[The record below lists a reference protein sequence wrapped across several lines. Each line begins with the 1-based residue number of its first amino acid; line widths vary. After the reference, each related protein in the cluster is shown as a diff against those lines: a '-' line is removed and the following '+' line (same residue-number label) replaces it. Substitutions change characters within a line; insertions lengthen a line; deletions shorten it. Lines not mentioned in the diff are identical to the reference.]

1 MNQNSEKK
9 PFSTDMPAN
18 SIPETNFQPDYN
30 WTASQSAPLVTVS
43 QEEWNEW
50 MRKNMEYRA
59 SLNLPWD
66 KHPPKTFTDPSD
78 SHLQDSLKGMGDF
91 YPQDPSTDDPEDSHP
106 QEPTSEPGASH
117 LQDPFSKSGT
127 DAEKFSESVKTGPGQ
142 PDSVSPESPESPQLS
157 VEEER
162 SGLSKGVTL
171 LLALIVIQ
179 LVIILIILCR
189 KKGIILEDAESVFA
203 FFPNVH
209 HISYYPFSA
218 IREIIS

>member
-1 MNQNSEKK
+1 
-9 PFSTDMPAN
+9 MPAN
-18 SIPETNFQPDYN
+18 SIPDTNFQPDYN

-59 SLNLPWD
+59 SLNLSGD

-127 DAEKFSESVKTGPGQ
+127 DAEKFSESVKTGLGQ
-142 PDSVSPESPESPQLS
+142 PDSVSPESPESS
-157 VEEER
+157 GEEER

-179 LVIILIILCR
+179 LVIILIILCKKRYYFRRCRECFCIFSECTPYFLLSLFGNSRNNILRQLER
-189 KKGIILEDAESVFA
+189 KVCFRTGI
-203 FFPNVH
+203 
-209 HISYYPFSA
+209 
-218 IREIIS
+218 

>member
-59 SLNLPWD
+59 SLNLSGD

-91 YPQDPSTDDPEDSHP
+91 YPQDPSTDPEDSHH
-106 QEPTSEPGASH
+106 QEPTSEPGTSH
-117 LQDPFSKSGT
+117 LQDPFFKSGT
-127 DAEKFSESVKTGPGQ
+127 EKFSESGRTGLGQ
-142 PDSVSPESPESPQLS
+142 PDSVSPELPQSPQS
-157 VEEER
+157 SDEEER

>member
-18 SIPETNFQPDYN
+18 SIPDTNFQPDYN

-91 YPQDPSTDDPEDSHP
+91 
-106 QEPTSEPGASH
+106 
-117 LQDPFSKSGT
+117 
-127 DAEKFSESVKTGPGQ
+127 
-142 PDSVSPESPESPQLS
+142 
-157 VEEER
+157 
-162 SGLSKGVTL
+162 
-171 LLALIVIQ
+171 
-179 LVIILIILCR
+179 
-189 KKGIILEDAESVFA
+189 
-203 FFPNVH
+203 
-209 HISYYPFSA
+209 
-218 IREIIS
+218 

>member
-1 MNQNSEKK
+1 
-9 PFSTDMPAN
+9 
-18 SIPETNFQPDYN
+18 
-30 WTASQSAPLVTVS
+30 
-43 QEEWNEW
+43 
-50 MRKNMEYRA
+50 
-59 SLNLPWD
+59 
-66 KHPPKTFTDPSD
+66 
-78 SHLQDSLKGMGDF
+78 MGDF

-127 DAEKFSESVKTGPGQ
+127 DAEKFSESVKTGLGQ
-142 PDSVSPESPESPQLS
+142 PDSVSPESPESS
-157 VEEER
+157 GEEER

>member
-18 SIPETNFQPDYN
+18 SIPDTNFQPDYN

-59 SLNLPWD
+59 SLNLSGD

-78 SHLQDSLKGMGDF
+78 SHL
-91 YPQDPSTDDPEDSHP
+91 
-106 QEPTSEPGASH
+106 EPGASH

-127 DAEKFSESVKTGPGQ
+127 DAEKFSESVKTGLGQ